1 MLPGVDYLRVLTPV
15 TTDGVN
21 LKYANGQPVYRE
33 DHLPVT
39 SEKMIEKKNMQLPEH
54 LRKKIE
60 YVSSY
65 NPPQRSEQPV
75 NKKTKA

>member
-1 MLPGVDYLRVLTPV
+1 MFTGDYLRVLTPE
-15 TTDGVN
+15 TTDGVT

-39 SEKMIEKKNMQLPEH
+39 SQKMIEKKNLMLPEH

-65 NPPQRSEQPV
+65 TPPPRSAEPV
-75 NKKTKA
+75 NKKTRA